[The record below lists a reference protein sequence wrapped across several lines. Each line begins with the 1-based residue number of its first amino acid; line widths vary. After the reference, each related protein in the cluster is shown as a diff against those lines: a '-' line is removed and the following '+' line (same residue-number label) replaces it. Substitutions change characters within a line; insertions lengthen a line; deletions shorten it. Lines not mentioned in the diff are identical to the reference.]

1 MGTPPSASRFPDRLA
16 RRLALAAS
24 FVFAVVG
31 CTSERGNDPNV
42 PDEQGALA
50 ADSASGLACVAALPK
65 TCPKAPSY
73 ATEIGPLTQ
82 RTCVPCHSH
91 GGVASDRDLTTY
103 KNLTR
108 LETTAFIQVNECLMP
123 PADAGPDVAMT
134 HEERTELLQWFV
146 CGSPNN

>member
-1 MGTPPSASRFPDRLA
+1 MAS
-16 RRLALAAS
+16 LAL
-24 FVFAVVG
+24 VVG
-31 CTSERGNDPNV
+31 CTNERGNDPNV
-42 PDEQGALA
+42 PDDQAGDATTHP
-50 ADSASGLACVAALPK
+50 ACVSGLPK

-73 ATEIGPLTQ
+73 ATDIAPLTQ
-82 RTCVPCHSH
+82 RTCLPCHSK
-91 GGVASDRDLTTY
+91 GAVASDRDLTTY

-134 HEERTELLQWFV
+134 PAERTELLQWFV

>member
-1 MGTPPSASRFPDRLA
+1 MGTSPSASRFPDALRVA
-16 RRLALAAS
+16 VAASLAL
-24 FVFAVVG
+24 VVG
-31 CTSERGNDPNV
+31 CTNGRGNDPNV
-42 PDEQGALA
+42 PDDEGALA
-50 ADSASGLACVAALPK
+50 ADSAPGKACLSALPK

-73 ATEIGPLTQ
+73 ATDIAPLTQ
-82 RTCVPCHSH
+82 RTCNPCHSR